1 MIRQW
6 EKTIQLKLNKMIE
19 KELKEWF
26 EYYSQQL
33 EIGNNDDLPESSV
46 LEIIEFLK
54 EDGFSEKEIV
64 WMINKQI
71 NKLKI

>member
-1 MIRQW
+1 
-6 EKTIQLKLNKMIE
+6 MIE
-19 KELKEWF
+19 KELNEWI

-33 EIGNNDDLPESSV
+33 EIDDNDDLPESAV

-64 WMINKQI
+64 KQI
-71 NKLKI
+71 NKLN

>member
-33 EIGNNDDLPESSV
+33 EIGNNNDLPESAV
-46 LEIIEFLK
+46 LEVIEFLK

>member
-1 MIRQW
+1 
-6 EKTIQLKLNKMIE
+6 MIE